1 MKSFYESFRE
11 SSELSIFMPESNFNP
26 HYHNNVE
33 VYLIR
38 DNNYQMSLNDQ
49 VFDVSDGSIVIAD
62 SYEVHGYNSISKKQD
77 NSSRIIVIPY
87 GYLAY
92 FNEIKGERRIK
103 NSQVKNRELCYKLIK
118 FVDEHILTASTI
130 DEKKHAVNYFL
141 SLIISVLEFEEEKDV
156 DSVKLI
162 KKILS
167 YIHKNYRE
175 NITRKSIAKE
185 LGYSEEYISRVFN
198 AFLRTNI
205 SNYVNNLRVD
215 YVENNKKLLDKTVTE
230 LIFEAGFNS
239 QRTYFRAKKSR

>member
-1 MKSFYESFRE
+1 MGMKSFYESFRE
-11 SSELSIFMPESNFNP
+11 ASELLITVPESSFNP
-26 HYHNNVE
+26 HFHNNVE
-33 VYLIR
+33 IYLIKNAKYFMSINQLNFTI
-38 DNNYQMSLNDQ
+38 DN
-49 VFDVSDGSIVIAD
+49 GSIVIAD
-62 SYEVHGYNSISKKQD
+62 SYDVHGYKMVDENVVD
-77 NSSRIIVIPY
+77 DCSRIIVIPY
-87 GYLAY
+87 EYLSY
-92 FNEIKGERRIK
+92 FNKVKGDRRIK
-103 NSQVKNRELCYKLIK
+103 NPHVKNHKLCDKLIK

-198 AFLRTNI
+198 AFLKTNI
-205 SNYVNNLRVD
+205 SPTL
-215 YVENNKKLLDKTVTE
+215 
-230 LIFEAGFNS
+230 
-239 QRTYFRAKKSR
+239 